1 MQWFVA
7 CCMHFGKVVF
17 QVWSTHRSHS
27 GGVLLASGFSV
38 KLIPLP
44 FSFRSSWP
52 GQQGDPNLPRA
63 RRTLMKT
70 TKADACPADVPL
82 TLNTPTWISKTFSTC
97 LFKARQFGFCSN
109 SRPLAVQL
117 CGSRVYG
124 WHCLLFMFLVP
135 NKRHLLSYIL
145 CFLYS
150 SVFNI
155 FSGFCNKHI

>member
-1 MQWFVA
+1 MQFD
-7 CCMHFGKVVF
+7 KVVF

-27 GGVLLASGFSV
+27 GAVLLGFSV
-38 KLIPLP
+38 KLMPLL

-52 GQQGDPNLPRA
+52 DQRGDPNLPRA

-70 TKADACPADVPL
+70 TEAHACPADVPL
-82 TLNTPTWISKTFSTC
+82 TPNTPTWISKTFSTC

-135 NKRHLLSYIL
+135 NKRHLLSLYL
-145 CFLYS
+145 VFL
-150 SVFNI
+150 VQ
-155 FSGFCNKHI
+155 FCLKL